1 MPKKTAQ
8 PRTNNSQSAQS
19 SPAKP
24 RARAR
29 RAAPALEVN
38 ASNDMPLGMPPSRFL
53 TQYWQKHPLLIRGA
67 LAGWQVPITPEDLAG
82 LACEETV
89 LARIVHR
96 ERKRALWTLQPGP
109 YSEATFTG
117 LPERDWTLLVQD
129 VDKWDAEVAGL
140 LDFVRFLPTWRID
153 DVMVSYATDGGGV
166 GPHIDQ
172 YDVFLVQGIGRRR
185 WSISTERNAPRA
197 LRPDTDLKLLAE
209 FAPTHSFALEP
220 GDVLYLPPDVPHDGV
235 AEGACMTFSIG
246 MRAPAESEL
255 LLDLAEH
262 LAEHMPDTQRYSD
275 PDLRPARARGLIDSA
290 VLARVRAQLG
300 PFAQRIK
307 AGELALWFGRMI
319 TRYRSAALITGN
331 GQPASLEQVRVMLLS
346 GRALL
351 RHPFARF
358 AWIEHGAEGAS
369 LFAAGHM
376 VHCPRALA
384 EALCAN
390 ARIEPD
396 DAVLRDGSALTAL
409 RDLLAV
415 GCVQFA
421 RAPRKRA

>member
-1 MPKKTAQ
+1 MRRKNTD
-8 PRTNNSQSAQS
+8 PRPGAT
-19 SPAKP
+19 SPARPAAARSRP
-24 RARAR
+24 RARPAT
-29 RAAPALEVN
+29 PALEVS
-38 ASNDMPLGMPPSRFL
+38 ASHGMPLGMPPSRFL
-53 TQYWQKHPLLIRGA
+53 TRYWQKHPLLVRGA

-82 LACEETV
+82 LACEETA
-89 LARIVHR
+89 LARIVLR
-96 ERKRALWTLQPGP
+96 ERKRASWTLQPGP
-109 YSEATFTG
+109 YSEATFTN

-172 YDVFLVQGIGRRR
+172 YDVFLVQGIGKRR
-185 WSISTERNAPRA
+185 WSISTERNAPRE
-197 LRPDTDLKLLAE
+197 LRSGTDLKLLAE
-209 FAPTHSFALEP
+209 FTPTHDFVLEP
-220 GDVLYLPPDVPHDGV
+220 GDILYLPPDIPHDGV
-235 AEGACMTFSIG
+235 AEGTCMTFSIG

-262 LAEHMPDTQRYSD
+262 LAEQLPDTRRYSD
-275 PDLRPARARGLIDSA
+275 PALRPARAPGLIDSA
-290 VLARVRAQLG
+290 ALARVRAQLG

-307 AGELALWFGRMI
+307 AGELALWFGCMI
-319 TRYRSAALITGN
+319 TRYRSAAPIAGDSP
-331 GQPASLEQVRVMLLS
+331 PASLEQVRTMLLS
-346 GRALL
+346 GRAVL

-358 AWIEHGAEGAS
+358 AWIEHGAAGAS
-369 LFAAGHM
+369 LFAAGHI

-396 DAVLRDGSALTAL
+396 DAVLRDSVALTAL

-421 RAPRKRA
+421 HAPRKRA